1 MLNSTEFFYSVTAQ
15 IHFFVSNINLCHIEA
30 DFTNNGFD
38 ADAIDY
44 IFQDL
49 LNLRRLRPS
58 PVVSGPLD
66 DDAVDQ
72 LFVDARRFCRVVDV
86 AVAVV
91 SRLHASGQPPPQ
103 PVEVLPNP
111 ESGSQGSSHSRFG
124 AIKS

>member
-1 MLNSTEFFYSVTAQ
+1 M
-15 IHFFVSNINLCHIEA
+15 
-30 DFTNNGFD
+30 GFD

-72 LFVDARRFCRVVDV
+72 LFVDTRRFCRVVDV
-86 AVAVV
+86 AVADV

-124 AIKS
+124 AIQS